1 MTNQRSVYLN
11 GNLGDG
17 LDAYGWVIPLG
28 SLPWQHH
35 AIGAVQDIV
44 GNIDNLSPARKIF
57 DKTWGEKMLTEFTFS
72 QWWLLAWWAW
82 ASWPWTRASGW
93 ARRRACQTYCTWLEV
108 SVWFLIPCWFS
119 ILEIIQISLLSLWQY
134 LHLLPSLN
142 SPQTLCTCIWWTRH
156 EHNVWFAFSFWLVD
170 GPELESSIR
179 ERLEIILEVYVLKQ
193 LLMINSLSKNTLGR
207 FQNNTYIEDVS
218 NLIMALCVFCA
229 DTCRVTPN
237 SRAQWIH
244 SQIDDDKCVYFK
256 E

>member
-1 MTNQRSVYLN
+1 MITCLMGLDFLTMDPSIWVAQKTGMPKLLHLAWGFSLVLDSLLILD
-11 GNLGDG
+11 LGDN
-17 LDAYGWVIPLG
+17 P
-28 SLPWQHH
+28 
-35 AIGAVQDIV
+35 DILAFLMTV
-44 GNIDNLSPARKIF
+44 FALAALS
-57 DKTWGEKMLTEFTFS
+57 
-72 QWWLLAWWAW
+72 
-82 ASWPWTRASGW
+82 
-93 ARRRACQTYCTWLEV
+93 
-108 SVWFLIPCWFS
+108 
-119 ILEIIQISLLSLWQY
+119 
-134 LHLLPSLN
+134 HLC
-142 SPQTLCTCIWWTRH
+142 QTLCTCIWWTRH

-244 SQIDDDKCVYFK
+244 SQLDDDKCVYFK